1 VGSSTDANGD
11 TQTLIEE
18 EMGGGWSV
26 VPSPTPA
33 GATNVGLD
41 GVTCTGG
48 GCWAVGSYTASRVFQ
63 PLIEQDLSG
72 GWAIVPGAASTSG
85 ELFGV
90 TCVTAFDCWAVGGSS
105 VTGAGASPALIE
117 HDTGSGW
124 KAVTSPSPA
133 HSTESELSGVACVG
147 ASDCWAAGSSTGA
160 NGNSQALIAH
170 DTGSGWAIVSIPAPS
185 GSAADDLNGVTCA
198 GPGECWAVGSTTQT
212 SSSSPT
218 LIEQYADGGWSIVS
232 SPDPASSPGSALQ
245 AAACV
250 SAADCWAVG
259 SYTNADDNTQTL
271 IART

>member
-1 VGSSTDANGD
+1 MVGFYEVAAGSSAKSLPLIEQHTGGGWRIVTSPSPAGASGALLYAVTCAGAGCWAAGSSTDANGD

-48 GCWAVGSYTASRVFQ
+48 GGWAVGSYTASRVFQ

-85 ELFGV
+85 ELFGGPASPPS
-90 TCVTAFDCWAVGGSS
+90 TAGPSAAPPSPG
-105 VTGAGASPALIE
+105 GASPALIE

-147 ASDCWAAGSSTGA
+147 ASDCWVAGFSTGA

-198 GPGECWAVGSTTQT
+198 GPGECWAVGSTTR
-212 SSSSPT
+212 P
-218 LIEQYADGGWSIVS
+218 
-232 SPDPASSPGSALQ
+232 
-245 AAACV
+245 AAAR
-250 SAADCWAVG
+250 
-259 SYTNADDNTQTL
+259 Q
-271 IART
+271 R